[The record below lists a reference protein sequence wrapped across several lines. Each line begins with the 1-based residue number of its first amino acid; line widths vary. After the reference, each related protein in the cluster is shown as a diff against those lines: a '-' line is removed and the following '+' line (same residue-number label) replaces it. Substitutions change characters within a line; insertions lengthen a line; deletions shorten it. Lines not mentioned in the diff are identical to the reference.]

1 MTPAARIQAA
11 IDILGA
17 LNETALPA
25 DRLLRDWFR
34 ARHFMGSKDR
44 AAVSERVFA
53 VLRRRAFASWR
64 IGREEP
70 RALVIGSLLAE
81 EMLPE
86 TIAQLFDAGAYGPS
100 PLTAEESHAVA
111 NPPAGPPPRHVL
123 GEYPQWL
130 EPELTRAFGD
140 YLLDEM
146 AALATRAPVDLRVNT
161 LRASRDDMLIGLRSL
176 NVACEPTPF
185 APFGI
190 RVPSGEGLGALQQTQ
205 FFQTG
210 AFEFQDE
217 SSQIAALLC
226 DAKPGASVLDLAAGS
241 GGKALALAAAMHD
254 KGEILAFDTD
264 ATRLKQLRPRARRAG
279 ATIIAATGNREGPMW
294 GDGLFDIVLVDSP
307 CSGSGA
313 WRRNP
318 GAKWRLTPARL
329 AELNALQSKLI
340 AAGAK
345 HTRPGGRLIYATC
358 SVLACENEDVID
370 AFLPDNPQFKRLSA
384 DAVWRSVTASN
395 PPVSTPPGMKDNFNA
410 TPLNT
415 GMDGFFAC
423 IMSKV

>member
-11 IDILGA
+11 IEVLDA
-17 LNETALPA
+17 LNATALPA

-44 AAVSERVFA
+44 AAVAERVFD
-53 VLRRRAFASWR
+53 VLRHRASAAWR
-64 IGREEP
+64 MGPEES
-70 RALVIGSLLAE
+70 RFLVIGSLIGEGLTQQE
-81 EMLPE
+81 
-86 TIAQLFDAGAYGPS
+86 IAKLFDAGAYGPS
-100 PLTAEESHAVA
+100 PLTEEELRAIA
-111 NPPAGPPPRHVL
+111 TPPAGPPPRHVL
-123 GEYPQWL
+123 GEYPGWL
-130 EPELTRAFGD
+130 EPEMTRAFGD
-140 YLLDEM
+140 GLLDEM
-146 AALATRAPVDLRVNT
+146 CAMFARAPVDLRVNT

-176 NVACEPTPF
+176 DVECEPTPF

-226 DAKPGASVLDLAAGS
+226 DAKPGSSVLDLAAGS
-241 GGKALALAAAMHD
+241 GGKSLALAASMQNQ
-254 KGEILAFDTD
+254 GEILAFDTD

-279 ATIIAATGNREGPMW
+279 ATIIASTGNRGGPLW

-318 GAKWRLTPARL
+318 GAKWRLTPGRL
-329 AELNALQSKLI
+329 AELSVLQSKLI
-340 AAGAK
+340 EAGAA

-358 SVLACENEDVID
+358 SVLRCENEDVID
-370 AFLPDNPQFKRLSA
+370 AFLADSPQFQVLPA
-384 DAVWRSVTASN
+384 EQVWRSVTGCEPAD
-395 PPVSTPPGMKDNFNA
+395 GMKDNFNA
-410 TPLNT
+410 TPLKSGT
-415 GMDGFFAC
+415 DGFFAC
-423 IMSKV
+423 IMSNAE

>member
-11 IDILGA
+11 IEILDA
-17 LNETALPA
+17 LNATALPA

-44 AAVSERVFA
+44 AAVSMRVFD
-53 VLRRRAFASWR
+53 VLRHRASAAWR
-64 IGREEP
+64 MGREDP
-70 RALVIGSLLAE
+70 RSLVIGSLTAE
-81 EMLPE
+81 ALTQE

-100 PLTAEESHAVA
+100 PLTADELRRIA

-130 EPELTRAFGD
+130 EPELTRAFGGR
-140 YLLDEM
+140 LLDEM
-146 AALATRAPVDLRVNT
+146 GAMSLRAPVDLRVNS
-161 LRASRDDMLIGLRSL
+161 LRASRDDMLVGLRSL

-185 APFGI
+185 APSGI
-190 RVPSGEGLGALQQTQ
+190 RVPSAEGLGALQQTQ

-241 GGKALALAAAMHD
+241 GGKALALAASMQD

-279 ATIIAATGNREGPMW
+279 ANIIAATGNREGPMW

-318 GAKWRLTPARL
+318 GAKWRLTEGRL
-329 AELNALQSKLI
+329 AELRALQSKLI
-340 AAGAK
+340 ESGAR
-345 HTRPGGRLIYATC
+345 HTKPGGRLIYATC
-358 SVLACENEDVID
+358 SVFRSENEDVID
-370 AFLPDNPQFKRLSA
+370 AFLADNPRFKVVAA
-384 DAVWRSVTASN
+384 DGVWRAVAGSA
-395 PPVSTPPGMKDNFNA
+395 PPPGMKDNFNA

-415 GMDGFFAC
+415 GTDGFFAC
-423 IMSKV
+423 IMSHV

>member
-11 IDILGA
+11 IEILDA
-17 LNETALPA
+17 LNATALPA

-44 AAVSERVFA
+44 AAVSMRVFD
-53 VLRRRAFASWR
+53 VLRHRASAAWR
-64 IGREEP
+64 MGRDDS
-70 RALVIGSLLAE
+70 RSLVIGSLIGEGLTQEA
-81 EMLPE
+81 
-86 TIAQLFDAGAYGPS
+86 IVDLFNAGAYGPS
-100 PLTAEESHAVA
+100 PLTEDELRAIQS
-111 NPPAGPPPRHVL
+111 PPAGAAPRHVL

-130 EPELTRAFGD
+130 EPELTRAFGEH
-140 YLLDEM
+140 LLDEM
-146 AALATRAPVDLRVNT
+146 RAMGSRAPVDLRVNA
-161 LRASRDDMLIGLRSL
+161 LRATREDMLIGLRSL

-185 APFGI
+185 APLGI

-226 DAKPGASVLDLAAGS
+226 DAKPGSSVLDLAAGS
-241 GGKALALAAAMHD
+241 GGKSLALAAAMQD
-254 KGEILAFDTD
+254 RGEILAFDTD

-279 ATIIAATGNREGPMW
+279 ANIIAATGNREGPMW

-318 GAKWRLTPARL
+318 GAKWRLTKERL
-329 AELNALQSKLI
+329 AELKALQSKLI
-340 AAGAK
+340 ASGAR

-358 SVLACENEDVID
+358 SVFACENEDVVD
-370 AFLPDNPQFKRLSA
+370 AFLAENPQFKVVGA
-384 DAVWRSVTASN
+384 QGIWRSVTASE
-395 PPVSTPPGMKDNFNA
+395 PPPGMKDNFNA

-415 GMDGFFAC
+415 GTDGFFAC
-423 IMSKV
+423 IMSRV